1 MPQGSFGEIRAFN
14 DFTGSYEDV
23 TWSTTSV
30 DLGGG
35 WGVVSENEGTLNQI
49 VDEPG
54 GILEFL
60 TDTGDNDNV
69 ALYAGPFKPSDGGVV
84 MECRFKV
91 ADDLNFAVFAGFAE
105 TLAMDTPV
113 TPAEYASTTMTYNG
127 GGTVGLQYD
136 LDGTTDDF
144 RAASG
149 DGGAVTGTLQNNTVA
164 TVDSPRANQTITADE
179 WYVCRVEIG
188 PSGRC
193 DYWIAHDGDGFE
205 LVESITGAIT
215 TSDNFYALLMC
226 ENRAAA
232 AHNFQVDYVYARG
245 FRDWSAD

>member
-1 MPQGSFGEIRAFN
+1 MPQGSFGEIRAFQ

-23 TWSTTSV
+23 TWAATSV

-35 WGVVSENEGTLNQI
+35 WAMVSENEGTLNSI
-49 VDEPG
+49 IDEPG

-60 TDTGDNDNV
+60 TDTADNDSV
-69 ALYAGPFKPSDGGVV
+69 ALFAGPFKPSDGGVV

-105 TLAMDTPV
+105 TLALDTPV
-113 TPAEYASTTMTYNG
+113 MPAEYDTVTMTYNG

-136 LDGTTDDF
+136 LDGTVDDF

-149 DGGAVTGTLQNNTVA
+149 DGSAVTGTGKSGSVA
-164 TVDSPRANQTITADE
+164 TVDSTRANQTITADE

-193 DYWIAHDGDGFE
+193 DYWIAHDGE
-205 LVESITGAIT
+205 LEHVESITGAIT

>member
-1 MPQGSFGEIRAFN
+1 MPQGSFGEIRAFQ

-23 TWSTTSV
+23 TWAATSV

-35 WGVVSENEGTLNQI
+35 WAMVSENEGTLNSI
-49 VDEPG
+49 IDEPG

-60 TDTGDNDNV
+60 TDTADNDNV
-69 ALYAGPFKPSDGGVV
+69 ALFAGPFKPSDGGVV

-105 TLAMDTPV
+105 TLALDTPV
-113 TPAEYASTTMTYNG
+113 MPAEYDSTTMTYNG

-136 LDGTTDDF
+136 LDGTAGDF

-149 DGGAVTGTLQNNTVA
+149 DGSAVTGTGKSGSVA
-164 TVDSPRANQTITADE
+164 TVDSTRANQTITADE
-179 WYVCRVEIG
+179 WYVCRIEIG

-193 DYWIAHDGDGFE
+193 DYWIAHDGE
-205 LVESITGAIT
+205 LEHVESITGAIT

>member
-1 MPQGSFGEIRAFN
+1 MPQGSFGEIRAFT
-14 DFTGSYEDV
+14 DFLSSMEDV
-23 TWSTTSV
+23 TWASNADL

-35 WGVVSENEGTLNQI
+35 WSMVSVNEGTIQQI
-49 VDEPG
+49 VDETG
-54 GILEFL
+54 GVIEFL

-69 ALYAGPFKPSDGGVV
+69 ALFAGPFKPSDGGVV

-91 ADDLNFAVFAGFAE
+91 ADDLNFAAFAGFAE
-105 TLAMDTPV
+105 TLDKDTPV
-113 TPAEYASTTMTYNG
+113 MPAEYASSAMTYNG

-136 LDGTTDDF
+136 LDGSTDDF

-149 DGGAVTGTLQNNTVA
+149 DGSTFSGTINGSAVTA
-164 TVDSPRANQTITADE
+164 DSTRANQTITADE
-179 WYVCRVEIG
+179 WYVCRIEIG

-193 DYWIAHDGDGFE
+193 DYWIAHDSELE
-205 LVESITGAIT
+205 LVASITGAIT
-215 TSDNFYALLMC
+215 TSDLFYAVLMC
-226 ENRAAA
+226 ENRASA

>member
-23 TWSTTSV
+23 TWATTSV

-35 WGVVSENEGTLNQI
+35 WAMVSENEGTLNQI

-60 TDTGDNDNV
+60 TDTADNDNV
-69 ALYAGPFKPSDGGVV
+69 VLYAGPFKPSDGGVV

-91 ADDLNFAVFAGFAE
+91 ADDLNFASFAGFAE
-105 TLAMDTPV
+105 TLAMGTPV
-113 TPAEYASTTMTYNG
+113 MPAEYASAVMTYNG

-136 LDGTTDDF
+136 LDGGTDDF

-149 DGGAVTGTLQNNTVA
+149 DGSTFSGTLSNGSAVTA
-164 TVDSPRANQTITADE
+164 DSTRANQTITADE
-179 WYVCRVEIG
+179 WYVCRIEIG

-193 DYWIAHDGDGFE
+193 DYWIAHDGELE
-205 LVESITGAIT
+205 LVASITGAIT
-215 TSDNFYALLMC
+215 TSDLFYAVLMC